1 MFFHSISILCSSR
14 HISSISFDSPLR
26 TPLRT
31 DKHIG
36 VFGYLFFNGLSYGN
50 ICFLYL
56 IVMSF
61 FWVLENLVLFR
72 CLLLIRFYNIL
83 FCCLQV
89 VSIKAIGIAIK
100 LTIEGISQLAY
111 PQTWIFVT
119 VAVVCVITQLNYLN
133 KVNIMLFILLEAHIS
148 YFMIDVLSINHNA
161 FILFWIGNHYSL
173 P

>member
-1 MFFHSISILCSSR
+1 
-14 HISSISFDSPLR
+14 
-26 TPLRT
+26 
-31 DKHIG
+31 
-36 VFGYLFFNGLSYGN
+36 
-50 ICFLYL
+50 
-56 IVMSF
+56 MSF

-148 YFMIDVLSINHNA
+148 YFMIDVLSIYHNA